1 MQGEDTW
8 VHEFRTMFVQALNT
22 VLPNMSSGRKTRQK
36 SMARGKASFS
46 YSKWAVLI
54 PILILVLLPGSQQF
68 QSSNVQ
74 TLLRLQ
80 KLLEYPSALK
90 GWNNNTDFCNLTPTS
105 SVTIVCY
112 EGAITQLKIV
122 GDKGSP
128 QKGNSTFSISN
139 QTLSSSFS
147 IDSFLTTLYTLSSLK
162 VLSVASLGI
171 WGPLPAKIGR
181 LSSLVILNITSNFLY
196 GNFPQELSLQRNLQT
211 LILDNNML
219 NGTVPDWISALP
231 GLTSLSLK
239 NNLLSGPLPISLSTL
254 QNLRVLQLS
263 GNQLSGDLPDLSS
276 FTNLQELDLQGNS
289 LGPMFPI
296 LGNKQI
302 VKLVLSK
309 NNFRF
314 HVPDLS
320 SFNQLQRLD
329 LSWNDLIGSPP
340 PSLFSLPGISY
351 LNLAANSFS
360 GSLPQNLTCGSRLE
374 FVDLSSNF
382 LSGKLPP
389 CLVSLVSQKKT
400 IRFGENCLDTEM
412 QHQHPYTYCKNAA
425 AAIGVNPRR
434 SEKASRTI
442 KVAIVLGVVGG
453 IVGVFAA
460 LGLVLLVLLK
470 ISERKRAMKP
480 PRKLIAENAST
491 GFSSDLLANARYI
504 SQTMRLGAL
513 GLPQYRPFALEELEE
528 ATHNFSPSVLMG
540 ENSHGKLYR
549 GRLEDG
555 TLAVIRCLEFEWGYP
570 IQNLKPHLELLS
582 KLRHRHLVSL
592 LGHCIDYDED
602 DSTVKRIFLIFEY
615 VSNGTLRSNLSGGKN
630 GEVLTWPERLATA
643 IGMARGIL
651 FLHTG
656 VVPGI
661 FHNNLKI
668 TNVLLDQNLVSKLK
682 GYNLPMLAEDMDEF
696 ETKAERHN
704 LVQKEPE
711 YLRRRK
717 FADKGDIYDFG
728 LILLETVVGTPL
740 SMQNQET
747 DMVQELLNFITDEEN
762 RRQIVDPIILSTSV
776 DESLATVIEITCKCL
791 SKDPVS
797 RPSVEDV
804 LWNLQY
810 AAQVQDTSGGDLQDD
825 DDSPDNFPTR
835 R

>member
-1 MQGEDTW
+1 
-8 VHEFRTMFVQALNT
+8 
-22 VLPNMSSGRKTRQK
+22 
-36 SMARGKASFS
+36 MAIGNASFS

-80 KLLEYPSALK
+80 KLLEFPSALK
-90 GWNNNTDFCNLTPTS
+90 GWNNNTDFCNLTPS
-105 SVTIVCY
+105 SSLTIVCY

-128 QKGNSTFSISN
+128 QKGNSTFSVSN

-162 VLSVASLGI
+162 VLSLASLGI

-181 LSSLVILNITSNFLY
+181 LSSLVILNITSNFFY

-211 LILDNNML
+211 LILDNTML

-231 GLTSLSLK
+231 GLTFLSFK
-239 NNLLSGPLPISLSTL
+239 NNLLSGPLPSSMSTL
-254 QNLRVLQLS
+254 QSLRVLQLS

-276 FTNLQELDLQGNS
+276 LTNLQELDLQGNS

-296 LGNKQI
+296 LGNKQV
-302 VKLVLSK
+302 VKLLLSH

-314 HVPDLS
+314 HVPDLG
-320 SFNQLQRLD
+320 SFDQLQRLD
-329 LSWNDLIGSPP
+329 LSSNDLIGSPP

-374 FVDLSSNF
+374 FVDLSSN
-382 LSGKLPP
+382 LLTGKLPP
-389 CLVSLVSQKKT
+389 CLASLVSQKKT
-400 IRFGENCLDTEM
+400 IRFAENCLVTEM
-412 QHQHPYTYCKNAA
+412 QHQHPYSYCKNAA

-434 SEKASRTI
+434 SKKASRTI
-442 KVAIVLGVVGG
+442 KVAIVLGIVGG

-470 ISERKRAMKP
+470 ISEKKRAMKP
-480 PRKLIAENAST
+480 PRKLIAENASA
-491 GFSSDLLANARYI
+491 GFSDLLANARYI

-528 ATHNFSPSVLMG
+528 ATHNFNPSLLMG
-540 ENSHGKLYR
+540 ENFHGKLYR

-555 TLAVIRCLEFEWGYP
+555 TSAVIRCLEFEWRYA
-570 IQNLKPHLELLS
+570 IQDLKPHLELLS

-592 LGHCIDYDED
+592 LGHCIDYDVD
-602 DSTVKRIFLIFEY
+602 GSTVKRIFLIFEY
-615 VSNGTLRSNLSGGKN
+615 VSNGTLRSNLSERMT
-630 GEVLTWPERLATA
+630 GEVLTWPERLGVL
-643 IGMARGIL
+643 IGVARGIL

-696 ETKAERHN
+696 EAKAERHN
-704 LVQKEPE
+704 PVQKEPE

-717 FADKGDIYDFG
+717 LADKGDIYDFG
-728 LILLETVVGTPL
+728 LILLETIVGRAL

-747 DMVQELLNFITDEEN
+747 DIVQELLNFVTDEES
-762 RRQIVDPIILSTSV
+762 RRQLVDPIILSTTV

-791 SKDPVS
+791 SKEPAS

-810 AAQVQDTSGGDLQDD
+810 AAQVQDTSGGDLQGD
-825 DDSPDNFPTR
+825 DDSPDHFSTSLKSR